1 MDKKEVLKIGEKE
14 LLRRVRISP
23 EEANKVVDEIGYNN
37 YLKLLQREKESK

>member
-23 EEANKVVDEIGYNN
+23 EEANKVVDKIGYDN
-37 YLKLLQREKESK
+37 YLKLLQKEKEAK

>member
-1 MDKKEVLKIGEKE
+1 MDKKEVLKTSEKE

-37 YLKLLQREKESK
+37 YLKLLQKEKESK